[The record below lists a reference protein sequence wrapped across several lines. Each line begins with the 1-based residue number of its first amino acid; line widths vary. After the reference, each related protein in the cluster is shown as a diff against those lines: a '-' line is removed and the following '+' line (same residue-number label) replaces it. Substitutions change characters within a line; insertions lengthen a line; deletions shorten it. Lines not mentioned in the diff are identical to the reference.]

1 MLTPEEKFLIA
12 VYGEKVFGGGF
23 VRQSMPSCCG
33 RVIDLEKISA
43 VKFIDIEV
51 EWKQGDSDYASLS
64 FMWKLGNSHLQ
75 YSELVSRKITR

>member
-51 EWKQGDSDYASLS
+51 DGSKVTLIMPLCPLCGSWVIPT
-64 FMWKLGNSHLQ
+64 
-75 YSELVSRKITR
+75 YSIVN